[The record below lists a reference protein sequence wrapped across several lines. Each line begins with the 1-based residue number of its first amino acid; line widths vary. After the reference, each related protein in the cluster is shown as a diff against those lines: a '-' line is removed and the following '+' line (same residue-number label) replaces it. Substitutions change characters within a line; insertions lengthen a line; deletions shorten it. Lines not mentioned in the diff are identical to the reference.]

1 MSEEF
6 EYLEE
11 YRHPYSACLNLTDSC
26 NLFCVYCFVQQQPNF
41 MTFQVAKDGV
51 DWLAANLNWWREYTH
66 DPQFKGSIT
75 YFGGE
80 PTLMWDEIIVP
91 LTAYI
96 KETYPDYFDLTITT
110 NGTLLNEERIKFLY
124 DNQIYPLLSIDGI
137 KEVQDYNRPMRDGS
151 SGFDKLIEIIPT
163 LLYYFPYTTFRMTL
177 IPDTLDK
184 FFESYCWAEDNHFKN
199 IYFCPN
205 SRIKWKKEELNTFRE
220 QLDLIMARRF
230 VNYSNGL
237 QSIGSSQIDDAFRDV
252 LDNDAYRYLNYFP
265 DRKDRTLKRC
275 GLGTG
280 SCSIGYNGDIY
291 GCQEQDS
298 RTKNIFYLGNIYKN
312 GIEKDKHTF
321 LLQSYSSQDLM
332 KTNEENIDCEVC
344 FLKYSCYQ
352 ANCPSSAYDTF
363 NSFFTRNYVN
373 CVLQQTLYTHAITFM
388 NIFVEQDN
396 QTFKKYLDDVYKEY
410 KEKEEE
416 DNE

>member
-26 NLFCVYCFVQQQPNF
+26 SMRCIYCFVQQQPNF

-124 DNQIYPLLSIDGI
+124 DNQIYPLLSIDGV

-151 SGFDKLIEIIPT
+151 SGFDKLIKIIPY
-163 LLYYFPYTTFRMTL
+163 LLSYFPSITFRSTV
-177 IPDTLDK
+177 IPDTVDK
-184 FFESYCWAEDNHFKN
+184 LFESYCFAEDIGFSN
-199 IYFCPN
+199 IFFCPN
-205 SRIKWKKEELNTFRE
+205 ERITWTQEEKEKLKN
-220 QLDLIMARRF
+220 QLHLIMARRF
-230 VNYSNGL
+230 ANYSNNKNNIN
-237 QSIGSSQIDDAFRDV
+237 STQINNSFIDV
-252 LDNDAYRYLNYFP
+252 LTTDLIRYNNAEVNNKFSHHVM
-265 DRKDRTLKRC
+265 RC
-275 GLGTG
+275 GLGT
-280 SCSIGYNGDIY
+280 SLISIAYNGNLY
-291 GCQEQDS
+291 SCQEQDS
-298 RTKNIFYLGNIYKN
+298 RSADIFHIGNIYS
-312 GIEKDKHTF
+312 GINKEKHYK
-321 LLQSYSSQDLM
+321 LLQEYNKPQQMKNDL
-332 KTNEENIDCEVC
+332 NNCDNCV
-344 FLKYSCYQ
+344 LQHSCTMTS
-352 ANCPSSAYDTF
+352 CPSTAYDVYKD
-363 NSFFTRNYVN
+363 FFTRNSID
-373 CVLQQTLYTHAITFM
+373 CTLQQTLYYDCIIMMKALINNTNSSFH
-388 NIFVEQDN
+388 N
-396 QTFKKYLDDVYKEY
+396 YLNSLYSSY
-410 KEKEEE
+410 EKEEE
-416 DNE
+416 

>member
-124 DNQIYPLLSIDGI
+124 DNQIYPLLSIDGV
-137 KEVQDYNRPMRDGS
+137 KEVQDYNRPTRDGS
-151 SGFDKLIEIIPT
+151 SGFDKLIQIIPT
-163 LLYYFPYTTFRMTL
+163 LLHYFPYTTFRSTVHN
-177 IPDTLDK
+177 DTVQYL
-184 FFESYCWAEDNHFKN
+184 FESYLFAEQMNFKN
-199 IYFCPN
+199 IFWGIN
-205 SRIKWKKEELNTFRE
+205 HRVQWKQDQLKELNN
-220 QLDLIMARRF
+220 QLNKIFIYRILHYMNNEPMITSGQIDKVF
-230 VNYSNGL
+230 
-237 QSIGSSQIDDAFRDV
+237 QSIISTYQEKTNSLISRNAS
-252 LDNDAYRYLNYFP
+252 
-265 DRKDRTLKRC
+265 RC
-275 GLGTG
+275 GLGTT
-280 SCSIGYNGDIY
+280 SLSIGYDGSLI
-291 GCQEQDS
+291 GCQEQTS
-298 RTKNIFYLGNIYKN
+298 RDTRDKFYLGNIYQDIDK
-312 GIEKDKHTF
+312 EKHIK
-321 LLQSYSSQDLM
+321 LLKEYTKPAMEHSNVFNSKECSDCICRKYCNTSICPSVGQDL
-332 KTNEENIDCEVC
+332 
-344 FLKYSCYQ
+344 Y
-352 ANCPSSAYDTF
+352 
-363 NSFFTRNYVN
+363 NSFFIKPLSQCVFDKILFNN
-373 CVLQQTLYTHAITFM
+373 CITTLKFL
-388 NIFVEQDN
+388 
-396 QTFKKYLDDVYKEY
+396 LD
-410 KEKEEE
+410 EE
-416 DNE
+416 DNKLFQTYLDELVEEMISK